1 VKATKIP
8 GLILNLSSTSE
19 RKVMAKPLT
28 TKAAKNPR
36 RRAAKIQVFDFERRS
51 DGGMVQLVE
60 PAQKVAWQM
69 Q

>member
-1 VKATKIP
+1 
-8 GLILNLSSTSE
+8 
-19 RKVMAKPLT
+19 MAKPLT
-28 TKAAKNPR
+28 TKAARNPR